1 MATPNGRTGNG
12 SIRNNLIQSIV
23 QNIFPPIER
32 HFLYA
37 VAWLLFI
44 VIVSVNVYHNLEGCD
59 WVKSIYFTSATMTTV
74 GYGDVVPQTD
84 LGRMYTIALMWIG
97 VSTGFYVLTTLGP
110 FRMGGA
116 GGLFERSVDKIAEH
130 VGLDIVEKNDPK
142 CPPCE
147 IPKAKKNN
155 EPPKG

>member
-1 MATPNGRTGNG
+1 MAN
-12 SIRNNLIQSIV
+12 SIRTNGNNLLQSIV

-44 VIVSVNVYHNLEGCD
+44 VIVSVNVYHNLEGWD
-59 WVKSIYFTSATMTTV
+59 WLKSIYFTSATMTTV

-84 LGRMYTIALMWIG
+84 LGRIYTIALMWIG

-110 FRMGGA
+110 FRMGGI
-116 GGLFERSVDKIAEH
+116 FERSVDRIAAQ
-130 VGLDIVEKNDPK
+130 VGLDIVEKRGPNY
-142 CPPCE
+142 PPCE
-147 IPKAKKNN
+147 TPKTKTK
-155 EPPKG
+155 EPPTG

>member
-1 MATPNGRTGNG
+1 MMVKPNGRNENG
-12 SIRNNLIQSIV
+12 SIEQNPLQSIV

-44 VIVSVNVYHNLEGCD
+44 VIISVNVYHNLEGWD
-59 WVKSIYFTSATMTTV
+59 WIKSIYFTSATMTTV

-84 LGRMYTIALMWIG
+84 LGRIYTIALMWIG

-110 FRMGGA
+110 FRVGGI
-116 GGLFERSVDKIAEH
+116 FERSVDRIATH
-130 VGLDIVEKNDPK
+130 VGLDIIEKRDPN

-147 IPKAKKNN
+147 IPKPQMN
-155 EPPKG
+155 KGTQGKP